1 MANFVLIAEL
11 QVTPESLEKFLPALL
26 ANAQASVAREP
37 GCLQFDVAQQADEPT
52 KFALYEVYV
61 DAAAF
66 EAHGKM
72 AHVRE
77 FFAAT
82 KDVIVNRSARRLN
95 RLAGFHKH

>member
-1 MANFVLIAEL
+1 MANFSLIAEL
-11 QVTPESLEKFLPALL
+11 QVTQESLEKFLPLLL

-37 GCLQFDVAQQADEPT
+37 GCLQFDVTQQTDDPT
-52 KFALYEVYV
+52 KFALYEVYI

-72 AHVRE
+72 PHVRE

-82 KDVIVNRSARRLN
+82 KEVIVTRNARRLN